1 MGTSQQFGLYL
12 IVPFITASLSPRQA
26 DPIQPPLQIVS
37 FSSLP
42 PLSPLL
48 PLSLSPSPSPAL
60 PLPLSLSPSPS
71 FSPPLPTSPLSPSPS
86 SWQLPRFI
94 PYLPCFSPRKSSSTM
109 LPLLEESALFFT
121 SLLLGFEFIVRQL
134 QYESDTDQ
142 VFCFGPMIQ
151 QQCV

>member
-71 FSPPLPTSPLSPSPS
+71 FSPPSLPPLS
-86 SWQLPRFI
+86 LH
-94 PYLPCFSPRKSSSTM
+94 L
-109 LPLLEESALFFT
+109 LPLGSCQDLSLTCPVFPLGSPPVQCCHF
-121 SLLLGFEFIVRQL
+121 SKSLHYFLLLFSWDL
-134 QYESDTDQ
+134 NL
-142 VFCFGPMIQ
+142 
-151 QQCV
+151 